1 MALIRDIAIIALAIE
16 SVVVGVLV
24 IVLAWQTYRLVRTI
38 HSELAPLIRDMDE
51 TLQIVKGTATY
62 VSKNVVTPT
71 VKVTKTIAAVRGAA
85 KAAAKFTRRSSSSH
99 SA

>member
-1 MALIRDIAIIALAIE
+1 MAIIRDIAIIALAVE
-16 SVVVGVLV
+16 SVVVGILV

-38 HSELAPLIRDMDE
+38 HSELTPLIRDMDE

-71 VKVTKTIAAVRGAA
+71 VKVSKTLAAVKGAA
-85 KAAAKFTRRSSSSH
+85 KAASKLGKRSSS
-99 SA
+99 